1 MKILVIGNGGREHA
15 IVWKVRKDDPA
26 VELYCAPG
34 NAGTAS
40 IATNLSIKADDIEGI
55 VAWAVE
61 NNPDLVIVGP
71 EVPLCLGL
79 VDALTKKGI
88 RAFGPC
94 QAAAQMEG
102 SKKFAKD
109 IMLSAG
115 VPTARCAVVHTPE
128 EARAKIKEFGIPV
141 VLKADGLAAG
151 KGVSVCMN
159 QAEVEEAIDTMLIT
173 KSFGESASEVLI
185 EEFMTGEEASIL
197 AFVDGEHIVPLA
209 SAQDHKRLLNNDKGP
224 NTGGMGS
231 YSPAPCVT
239 EDMLAV
245 VQNRILE
252 PVVAE
257 LRNRGIVYK
266 GILYAGIMLTPTGP
280 RVVEFNCRFGDP
292 ETQSILPRM
301 DFNMVEAM
309 NACIDGTLSK
319 EMIKWKPGNCVCV
332 VMVAGGYPGKYDK
345 DNPIEGI
352 AAAEQDEDVDVFHA
366 GTALK
371 NGTVVT
377 AGGRVLGVTAHGPDL
392 RETVAKAYRAI
403 LKIKYDGAEYRTDIA
418 HRALKL
424 EKE

>member
-1 MKILVIGNGGREHA
+1 
-15 IVWKVRKDDPA
+15 
-26 VELYCAPG
+26 
-34 NAGTAS
+34 
-40 IATNLSIKADDIEGI
+40 
-55 VAWAVE
+55 
-61 NNPDLVIVGP
+61 
-71 EVPLCLGL
+71 
-79 VDALTKKGI
+79 
-88 RAFGPC
+88 
-94 QAAAQMEG
+94 MEG

-109 IMLSAG
+109 VMLAAG
-115 VPTARCAVVHTPE
+115 VPTARCAVVHTPD

-257 LRNRGIVYK
+257 LRKRGIVYK